1 MKVLFCASEVAPFA
15 STGGLGDVAGSLPLA
30 LGKLGIEVMILMPR
44 YRGLSAGPE
53 RLADR
58 VRIHF
63 VENEAYFNRAALY
76 GNEAGDYPDNLK
88 RFSFF
93 CHEAL
98 SLAKRTGFKPDI
110 VHANDWQ
117 TALLPVILKTKLSR
131 DPFFKKT
138 KTLLTIHNLAYQGH
152 FPREL
157 YPELGLDPALFSAE
171 GFEFFGKINL
181 LKSGILFSDAISTVS
196 PTYAREIQT
205 KDHGFWLESVIKKKA
220 KALRGILNGI
230 DETLW
235 DPKKD
240 SLIKHRYSRE
250 HLGGKKGNKAE
261 LQRVCGLDTNP
272 RPPLFGMVS
281 RLAEQKGIDLLLEIA
296 DSFLSKGVQFVFL
309 GNGDDIY
316 KTIFRNMI
324 VRHGKNA
331 AAYFDFD
338 VARSHQIYAGC
349 DFFLMPSLYEPC
361 GLGQLISLTYGTIPV
376 ARRTGGLVDTIIDAD
391 EDPKKG
397 NGFIFMERSSRP
409 FLKAIERAIAAYQDG
424 HRFTAIRERAMKS
437 DFSWNKSAKMYK
449 QFYAEILKK

>member
-1 MKVLFCASEVAPFA
+1 M
-15 STGGLGDVAGSLPLA
+15 AGSLPLA

-44 YRGLSAGPE
+44 YRGLSVGPE
-53 RLADR
+53 RLADK

-76 GNEAGDYPDNLK
+76 GNETGDYPDNLK

-98 SLAKRTGFKPDI
+98 SLAKRIGFKPDI

-117 TALLPVILKTKLSR
+117 TALLPVILKATLSR

-157 YPELGLDPALFSAE
+157 YPELGLDQALFSAE

-205 KDHGFWLESVIKKKA
+205 KDYGFWLESVIKKKA

-230 DETLW
+230 DDALW

-240 SLIKHRYSRE
+240 PLIKHRYSRE
-250 HLGGKKGNKAE
+250 RLEGKKGNKTE
-261 LQRVCGLDTNP
+261 LQRVCGLATNP
-272 RPPLFGMVS
+272 RLPVFGMVS
-281 RLAEQKGIDLLLEIA
+281 RLAEQKGIDLLLEIT
-296 DSFLSKGVQFVFL
+296 DSFLSKEVQFVLL
-309 GNGDDIY
+309 GDGDGIY
-316 KTIFRNMI
+316 KTIFRNRL
-324 VRHGKNA
+324 VRHTKNA
-331 AAYFDFD
+331 AAYFNFD
-338 VARSHQIYAGC
+338 VARAHQIYAGS

-376 ARRTGGLVDTIIDAD
+376 ARRTGGLMDTIIDAD

-397 NGFIFMERSSRP
+397 NGFIFMEKSSGP
-409 FLKAIERAIAAYQDG
+409 FLKTIERAIAAYQDRR
-424 HRFTAIRERAMKS
+424 RFTAIQEQAMKS